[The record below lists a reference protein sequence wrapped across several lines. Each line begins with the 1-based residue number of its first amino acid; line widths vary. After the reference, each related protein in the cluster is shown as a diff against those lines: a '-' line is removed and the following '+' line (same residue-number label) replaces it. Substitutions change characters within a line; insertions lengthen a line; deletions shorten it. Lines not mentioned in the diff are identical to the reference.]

1 MRIIAGTLRNREIL
15 TPKGDNTRPTSSKLR
30 GALFNMCQHSI
41 ENANFLDI
49 CAGSGAMSF
58 EALSRGAK
66 HATLIENDPRAIQV
80 IKDNVK
86 RFELQTSTTLLGV
99 DALRALQALEKENEK
114 FDICFIDA
122 PYLKNKKEVLENS
135 LIFKIL
141 TFLDSSTLLDTSS
154 ALFVEDS
161 SSALLANI
169 TCKRIALKEKRPMGD
184 SALFIFTVLN

>member
-41 ENANFLDI
+41 EDANFLDI

-66 HATLIENDPRAIQV
+66 HATLIENDPRALQV

-86 RFELQTSTTLLGV
+86 RFELETSTTLLGV
-99 DALRALQALEKENEK
+99 DALKALQALEKENKK

-122 PYLKNKKEVLENS
+122 PYLKNKKEALENS